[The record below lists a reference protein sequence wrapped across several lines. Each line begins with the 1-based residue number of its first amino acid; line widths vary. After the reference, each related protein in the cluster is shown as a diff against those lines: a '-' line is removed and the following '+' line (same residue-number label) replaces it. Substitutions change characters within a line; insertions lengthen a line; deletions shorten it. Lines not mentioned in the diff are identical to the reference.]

1 MSISVVVVVGFE
13 ESSYTAKEGDG
24 SVEVCVVITRP
35 TPDTELSLDVSLTYS
50 TFFGSAGKE
59 FVLCCSKYN
68 VFECPVQLI
77 FGVFEHSIYVY
88 RKIMVCVWHRLQY
101 I

>member
-1 MSISVVVVVGFE
+1 MSIPVVVVVGFE

-35 TPDTELSLDVSLTYS
+35 TPDTDLSTDVSLTYS

-59 FVLCCSKYN
+59 FVLCCSVAKK
-68 VFECPVQLI
+68 I
-77 FGVFEHSIYVY
+77 FRMPCTVDFG
-88 RKIMVCVWHRLQY
+88 CV
-101 I
+101 